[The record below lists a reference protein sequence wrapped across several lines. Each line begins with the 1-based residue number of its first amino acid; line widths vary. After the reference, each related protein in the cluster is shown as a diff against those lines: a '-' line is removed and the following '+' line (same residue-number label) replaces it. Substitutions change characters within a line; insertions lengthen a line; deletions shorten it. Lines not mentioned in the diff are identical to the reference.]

1 MSSTPLAG
9 GSSAVIADPVVADDR
24 RTWEEKRSCAR
35 GDRKF
40 TAKLVSLGG
49 TSEVRCP
56 VADVSEGGL
65 YVRAAAG
72 CGLAVGQ
79 RYQVILSDDVSC
91 SESENLA
98 GEGCYATVVRT
109 DRLMDESSEQTG
121 AGLRFDHPLFL

>member
-9 GSSAVIADPVVADDR
+9 GSLAVVADPVVADDR
-24 RTWEEKRSCAR
+24 QAWEEKRSSVR

-49 TSEVRCP
+49 SSEVRCP
-56 VADVSEGGL
+56 VEDLSEGGL
-65 YVRAAAG
+65 YVRAAASY
-72 CGLAVGQ
+72 GLAVGQ
-79 RYQVILSDDVSC
+79 RYQVTLSDDLSC

-109 DRLMDESSEQTG
+109 DRVTEESSGQTG